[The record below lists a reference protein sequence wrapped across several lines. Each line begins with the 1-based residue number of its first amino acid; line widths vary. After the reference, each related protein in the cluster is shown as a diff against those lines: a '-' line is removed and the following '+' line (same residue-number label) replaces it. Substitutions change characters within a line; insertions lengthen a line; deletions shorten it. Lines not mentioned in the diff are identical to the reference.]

1 MFPEGASVYVTAKV
15 QPRFQH
21 SDIMGLKVQTV
32 EFLQTVKERALDR
45 ITISMVADQ
54 LDEQVVADLSEI
66 ISSNPGKT
74 KLFFQLRDSTGK
86 YHVLLRSQKNLVD
99 VRHSLISYIEQHEA
113 LDYKIN

>member
-1 MFPEGASVYVTAKV
+1 MK
-15 QPRFQH
+15 PRFYNGDQKE
-21 SDIMGLKVQTV
+21 LKVNNI
-32 EFLQTVKERALDR
+32 EYLQTVKEKAIDR
-45 ITISMVADQ
+45 ITISMNTDQ
-54 LDEQVVADLSEI
+54 LDEQIVTELKELIVEH
-66 ISSNPGKT
+66 PGKT